1 MAKAAGPGEPRVHLA
16 PARDGGAG
24 ASREA
29 VAPAFTRTGLASAS
43 LASFRQDIV
52 QAQQLLMKE
61 VARASGDDSSARVAQ
76 AAVEKVAVPAA
87 AAVVALSE
95 QRVRLAAI
103 QRGMPRMMI
112 DYRGGCFTCTTAGG
126 EMLGWIRAVKT

>member
-1 MAKAAGPGEPRVHLA
+1 M
-16 PARDGGAG
+16 
-24 ASREA
+24 
-29 VAPAFTRTGLASAS
+29 ASAS

-61 VARASGDDSSARVAQ
+61 VALASGDDSSARVAQ

-112 DYRGGCFTCTTAGG
+112 DYRGGVSHVQPPVAKCSAGSERLRPEFAHNG
-126 EMLGWIRAVKT
+126 RDPIEH